1 MCHECNGWGTRG
13 EAPSAEFCDCRD
25 GNEVR
30 THRQLRE
37 RYLAL
42 VNSGKVPAMQAL
54 QASDPGPHTLPP
66 RPPNWPPALNPAGM
80 PFRELAAMPPLWDG
94 EES

>member
-13 EAPSAEFCDCRD
+13 EAPNAEFCDCRD

-30 THRQLRE
+30 THLQLGE

-54 QASDPGPHTLPP
+54 QTSDPGPRTLPS
-66 RPPNWPPALNPAGM
+66 RPPNWPAAANPPGLPFVELND
-80 PFRELAAMPPLWDG
+80 MPPLWDR